1 MRRKLVRLQWLFV
14 LAAGTAFAGS
24 LPTARQAMEIANKRL
39 VPHDQNQV
47 VRIEGRHS
55 DSDLHI
61 REWNITFYD
70 DTRVNKALTV
80 RVRDGQD
87 TDADVPLRLFEDARW
102 EHFDRNFSGY
112 ARGEIIALQHWKL
125 DSDEALNK
133 MLKDP
138 KLGNVQVTEV
148 RMALRKLSDGD
159 VPPVWRV
166 WLRGRSRT
174 DPKHES
180 WIGHIDLSAES
191 GEVLANELRP
201 GKLTR

>member
-1 MRRKLVRLQWLFV
+1 MRRKPVRLQLLFV
-14 LAAGTAFAGS
+14 LVTGTAFAGS

-39 VPHDQNQV
+39 APHEQNQV

-61 REWNITFYD
+61 REWSVTFYD
-70 DTRVNKALTV
+70 DTRVNNAVTV
-80 RVRDGQD
+80 RVKDGQA
-87 TDADVPLRLFEDARW
+87 TDADEPLRLFEDARW
-102 EHFDRNFSGY
+102 DHFDRNFTGY
-112 ARGEIIALQHWKL
+112 ARGEIISLQRWKL
-125 DSDEALNK
+125 DSDDALSK
-133 MLKDP
+133 VLKDP
-138 KLGNVQVTEV
+138 KLAEIQVTEV

-174 DPKHES
+174 QAKHES
-180 WIGHIDLSAES
+180 SIGHVDVSAES
-191 GEVLANELRP
+191 GEVLANELRT